1 MRDIDKV
8 LWMAMLF
15 IISFTV
21 TFLLPWLIMEARDT
35 ILEKVV
41 EACGG

>member
-8 LWMAMLF
+8 FWMAMLF
-15 IISFTV
+15 IIAFSV
-21 TFLLPWLIMEARDT
+21 TFLIPWLIMVLRDT

-41 EACGG
+41 EVCGG